1 MIGKKFTTN
10 HYNFNYELTY
20 EDKKRGNIKIDP
32 YFISQQWKL
41 GEKDN
46 TSILFH
52 NLKTIARFGT
62 KNTIEREILAMESQ
76 IKRMKELYN
85 IK

>member
-1 MIGKKFTTN
+1 MTDKEFTIK
-10 HYNFNYELTY
+10 HYDFKYNLTY
-20 EDKKRGNIKIDP
+20 EDKERGYIKVDP

-41 GEKDN
+41 GDKDD

-52 NLKTIARFGT
+52 TLKTIARFGV
-62 KNTIEREILAMESQ
+62 KNTIEREMLAMESQ